1 MYHNLNNKTIILCSF
16 FLYLSYWP
24 VICFPV
30 GILDTSQNLTE
41 KIVATLYAFS
51 ILLKHPEKLMNK
63 MIPLGPNS

>member
-1 MYHNLNNKTIILCSF
+1 M
-16 FLYLSYWP
+16 
-24 VICFPV
+24 CFPV

-51 ILLKHPEKLMNK
+51 ILLKHLEKLMNK